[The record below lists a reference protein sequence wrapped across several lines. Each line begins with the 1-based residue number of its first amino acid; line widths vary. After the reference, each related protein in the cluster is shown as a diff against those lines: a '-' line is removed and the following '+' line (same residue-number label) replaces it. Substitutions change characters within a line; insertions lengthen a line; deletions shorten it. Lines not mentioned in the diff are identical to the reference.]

1 MRGLSG
7 LLHSIQ
13 TSKNDLSFSVSLY
26 SSYPVITPKM
36 LLDWGIHYTFCMKV
50 RWNIFWRESNY
61 EYPMKSA
68 TILVTS
74 SIFFEYTLK

>member
-1 MRGLSG
+1 MDWVDNYV
-7 LLHSIQ
+7 HSIQ

-61 EYPMKSA
+61 EYSIKSA